1 MPLTNHQ
8 KEKISIEVIKIMVAT
23 FYFIPNKI
31 EKSSF
36 HEAFLNAFLNKHI
49 EKKL

>member
-1 MPLTNHQ
+1 MFLTNHQ

-23 FYFIPNKI
+23 FDFVSNKI
-31 EKSSF
+31 EESPF
-36 HEAFLNAFLNKHI
+36 HEAFLNAFSNKHF